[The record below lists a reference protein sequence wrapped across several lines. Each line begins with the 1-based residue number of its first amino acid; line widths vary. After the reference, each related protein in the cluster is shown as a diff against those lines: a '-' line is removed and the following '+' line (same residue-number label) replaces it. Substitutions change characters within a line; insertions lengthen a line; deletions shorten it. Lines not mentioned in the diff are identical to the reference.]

1 MPLIIGAAAI
11 AFIFLALLTVITLY
25 WVLTKW
31 HDFAK
36 GIPAVGG
43 ALASLG
49 DYLRQRNLEI
59 LNAIIGVAHNLISW
73 SIDRVH
79 DGFKLL
85 HDLYNAT
92 ILATVG
98 QLVTQVAS
106 INAWNRLAISSRA
119 VPGKYQPAQV
129 HEMKRSA

>member
-1 MPLIIGAAAI
+1 MKSGIPNTVQVIERGRLWETSSSEGRIMPLVIGAAAI
-11 AFIFLALLTVITLY
+11 AFIFLALLTIITLY

-59 LNAIIGVAHNLISW
+59 LNAVIGVAHSLISW

-79 DGFKLL
+79 DGFKL
-85 HDLYNAT
+85 
-92 ILATVG
+92 
-98 QLVTQVAS
+98 
-106 INAWNRLAISSRA
+106 
-119 VPGKYQPAQV
+119 
-129 HEMKRSA
+129 